1 MARILGKHSRLF
13 MPGETHF
20 FDDIYA
26 RRHELGDPQDP
37 GARQRILDRLSTLYA
52 RYNEPDDQERIEK
65 LFADPTV
72 SQRLSTACHTYR
84 DMLSAFMELQT
95 CAADKVRWGNNVPK
109 DLFHLKE
116 ILAFYADAKILICI
130 RDIRDFLL
138 SYQHKWRVTS
148 QEQAQ
153 RLQQLYHPIVTALLW
168 KASVQ
173 QMDRARALI
182 PPANLMLV
190 RYESLVERPA
200 ETVRQ
205 ICAFVGEEFEADML
219 AIDTHNSSF
228 HVQGSGIFTSSV
240 GRWRTQLRPEEV
252 YVAQKLAGNE
262 LAQLGYALEKVT
274 APPGK
279 LARVVLTLPY
289 ALWRALAA
297 NTAIRGPLIPYLL
310 RRARIFLSKKHP
322 GPQDTRQ
329 TPSYRPRTSEE

>member
-1 MARILGKHSRLF
+1 

-26 RRHELGDPQDP
+26 RRKKLGDPQDP

-52 RYNEPDDQERIEK
+52 RYNESEDQERLQK
-65 LFADPTV
+65 LFADA
-72 SQRLSTACHTYR
+72 SFIEGLSTACRTYR
-84 DMLSAFMELQT
+84 DILSAFMELQT
-95 CAADKVRWGNNVPK
+95 RAAGKVRWGNNVPK

-116 ILAFYADAKILICI
+116 ILAFYPDAKILLCT

-148 QEQAQ
+148 QDQVQ

-173 QMDRARALI
+173 QIARTRALI

-190 RYESLVERPA
+190 RYETLVERPP

-219 AIDTHNSSF
+219 AVDTHNSSF
-228 HVQGSGIFTSSV
+228 HVQSSGIFASSV
-240 GRWRTQLRPEEV
+240 GRWRTQLSHEEV
-252 YVAQKLAGNE
+252 YVAQKLARHE
-262 LAQLGYALEKVT
+262 LEQLGYAVEKVT
-274 APPGK
+274 AHPGK
-279 LARVVLTLPY
+279 LARIVLTLPY

-297 NTAIRGPLIPYLL
+297 NTAMRGPLLPYLL
-310 RRARIFLSKKHP
+310 RRAQTFLS
-322 GPQDTRQ
+322 TRH
-329 TPSYRPRTSEE
+329 SR